1 MILRQQIIP
10 TCINNIYPSRDLNV
24 VGQLT
29 FADNIYTQAK
39 STCNEHDGYIKIFEP
54 LICLIINLFI
64 Y

>member
-10 TCINNIYPSRDLNV
+10 TCINNILSVALFNV
-24 VGQLT
+24 LGELT
-29 FADNIYTQAK
+29 FADNIYM

-54 LICLIINLFI
+54 LICLIMSLFI